1 MYNSLGLDLLPPPT
15 AAAASAVDWPWRP
28 RDLEALL
35 SRFRLLV
42 DHDSNRN
49 NKQNNMQGFGGAG
62 GQGFKDGSGGGS
74 VLSYEGF
81 LSFWDEAGVKDIM
94 GEVCYVFVLL
104 CHLVVV
110 AQPL

>member
-1 MYNSLGLDLLPPPT
+1 MYHSLGLDQLPPPT

-35 SRFRLLV
+35 QRFHLLV
-42 DHDSNRN
+42 DNDVGNDKNDMS
-49 NKQNNMQGFGGAG
+49 GFGGAG
-62 GQGFKDGSGGGS
+62 GQGFKASGDDGGS

-94 GEVCYVFVLL
+94 GEVCVVLFYCVIML
-104 CHLVVV
+104 I
-110 AQPL
+110 